1 MAPQEKTIQP
11 AVNAS
16 LQRPDTLPPIA
27 QMIQETIQI
36 IGQTR
41 QLTLTEWRAFH
52 DDVQNMA
59 HHLATQAIQ
68 QTADAVTQAIQATG
82 QVSRLLL
89 DELEQ
94 TSDKASE
101 VWQHV
106 FDPLLQPGVFRPHD
120 KKMGRRSATVIPIT
134 IQDN

>member
-1 MAPQEKTIQP
+1 MASQEKTIQT

-16 LQRPDTLPPIA
+16 FQRPDSLSLIA
-27 QMIQETIQI
+27 QMIQETIQV
-36 IGQTR
+36 GSLTR
-41 QLTLTEWRAFH
+41 QLALTEWRAFH
-52 DDVQNMA
+52 DDIQNTT

-68 QTADAVTQAIQATG
+68 HTADAVTQAIQAAG
-82 QVSRLLL
+82 RVSRLLL

-94 TSDKASE
+94 TSDKASD

-106 FDPLLQPGVFRPHD
+106 FDPLLQPGMFQPRD
-120 KKMGRRSATVIPIT
+120 KKMGNRSATIIPIT